1 MQINLFTYNKEK
13 NRINKTSYI
22 SNRFVM
28 DGVLRNDTS
37 AINPSILIEKTNP
50 AIYKYNYMY
59 IPDFGRYYFIEDITQ
74 IRNNL
79 WEIKARCDVLYT
91 YMTDILS
98 NKCIIE
104 KAESSTDANLYLNDG
119 SFVTD
124 ARKYNEVIPF
134 TNGLS
139 LNGSYILICAGGNGN
154 AS

>member
-1 MQINLFTYNKEK
+1 MQISLFTYDKEK
-13 NRINKTSYI
+13 NRINKGNYL

-28 DGVLRNDTS
+28 DGFLREQTS
-37 AINPSILIEKTNP
+37 VVRPSIMVEKTNP

-59 IPDFGRYYFIEDITQ
+59 IPDFARYYFIEEIIE
-74 IRNNL
+74 IRTDL
-79 WEIKARCDVLYT
+79 WEIKARCDVLYS
-91 YMTDILS
+91 YMTEILS

-104 KAESSTDANLYLNDG
+104 KAESSVDANLYLNDG
-119 SFVTD
+119 SYVTD

-134 TNGLS
+134 SNGLS

>member
-1 MQINLFTYNKEK
+1 MQINLFLYSGEQ
-13 NRINKTSYI
+13 NRINKFNLL

-28 DGVLRNDTS
+28 DGILKNTTS
-37 AINPSILIEKTNP
+37 VVKPSIMIEKTNP

-59 IPDFGRYYFIEDITQ
+59 IPDFNRYYFIEEIIE

-79 WEIKARCDVLYT
+79 WEIKGRCDVLYS

-98 NKCIIE
+98 NKCVID
-104 KAESSTDANLYLNDG
+104 KAESSIDSNLYLNDG

-124 ARKYNEVIPF
+124 ARKYNEVVPF
-134 TNGLS
+134 SNGLS